1 MIFEKVSSAVTRL
14 LTIRVYQSSSKMSSG
29 AAGIDAVEAG
39 KAEQTRRQSLTKA
52 VVENVGE
59 QSVRSD
65 TASDLTVGP
74 EGQLL
79 PTADEMQT
87 LRRVRGKID
96 FTIYTIAFIE
106 LCERFAYYGTTVSR
120 DMLEDTGTDAS

>member
-1 MIFEKVSSAVTRL
+1 
-14 LTIRVYQSSSKMSSG
+14 MSSG